1 MLQLAVEAITAP
13 LASDRPLWRMEYVS
27 ELHGGHS
34 ALIVVF
40 HHVLADGIGGL
51 AVLANLV
58 DGAAAP
64 TDYGFPRPAPTP
76 SELFADARR
85 RRLHTMRHPSSSLH
99 RLGAAVQQLRPQ
111 GSRIAAVSCSLNRP
125 TGPRR
130 ALTVV
135 ATDLAQLHR
144 TARAH
149 SATIN
154 DVLLTAVAGAL
165 NELLTA
171 RGEAVVDQFVVSMP
185 MSARLH
191 ANVSA
196 LGNEVGAVPV
206 AIPATGEM
214 LRRLE
219 QTADVTRSA
228 KRTARGSSMAI
239 LGPIFRLLAR
249 LGVLGWFIN
258 RQRLVHTFVTNL
270 RGPDRR
276 LSFVGTAIDEIAAIA
291 VITGNVTA
299 AFAAISYAGTMTVT
313 VIADPD
319 TCPDLPA
326 LRDGLQR
333 QFDLLA
339 AYGA

>member
-1 MLQLAVEAITAP
+1 MSDVPQDDEITGKSYDGALMGRLSGYLRPYRAYVVAAFTFLLLAALADLVGPFLVGYALDHAIRPALAAHPGAALDGYRRQLLAIALIYLLSL
-13 LASDRPLWRMEYVS
+13 LASAGFRYGQLVLLNMLGQSVMYDLRLQMFGHMQRLSLGFFDRNPV
-27 ELHGGHS
+27 G
-34 ALIVVF
+34 
-40 HHVLADGIGGL
+40 
-51 AVLANLV
+51 
-58 DGAAAP
+58 
-64 TDYGFPRPAPTP
+64 
-76 SELFADARR
+76 
-85 RRLHTMRHPSSSLH
+85 RLMT
-99 RLGAAVQQLRPQ
+99 RL
-111 GSRIAAVSCSLNRP
+111 
-125 TGPRR
+125 T
-130 ALTVV
+130 
-135 ATDLAQLHR
+135 
-144 TARAH
+144 
-149 SATIN
+149 N
-154 DVLLTAVAGAL
+154 DVDAL